1 MVYLKKIKSKLSI
14 KYILIIVII
23 AILGYTYA
31 YTKGKYVA
39 QSNKIGQK
47 TVSAFLNKVEMTT
60 YSYNLVVEK
69 ESTTLAKIMNNGF
82 NQQEISN
89 WMKSFNSSITKD
101 LKLSTI
107 SSYIIFNKNFYTNN
121 TIYNHII
128 EDHLK
133 SQWFQSF
140 INNKD
145 NTLIFSPLFSTQDDK
160 YYFTIF
166 KKLEIDNNTLIIAS
180 NLSISELKKV
190 WFDKEI
196 KDREQVFYLADGS
209 SGLAFTTYNM
219 QTTNMFLNKIN
230 TMINNIK
237 NEQKSEGSLL
247 RDYPNGTTYSIFY
260 INKLENNF
268 IPVLVIPKEHMEYSI
283 FKHIKLYIYV
293 ILVFVLIM
301 IILFIND
308 IRSNIKTKRTN
319 EFINIIGNSYY
330 AIFSINIKTDKY
342 EIVKG
347 NQEVIKYVPFS
358 GTYSHLHQMLC
369 TVVEKGTQ
377 GDFSES
383 FSITNIRK
391 LAEKGNV
398 DFGGD
403 FQRILENGYK
413 WVQIRL
419 LYDNNVSSDYAVLA
433 FSERNDEKT
442 KELERMELLET
453 SMAAMKKANNSKN
466 IFYSGLSHDMRTPLN
481 AIVGLAELLEQDIDD
496 RERVKDYIEKIRL
509 SGQQLLSL
517 IDNFLD
523 YTKKS
528 YITED
533 IKDNAHLDFQ
543 LKEYLESNLSIYKIV
558 AAKEKKEFSTSY
570 DITHNNL
577 KGDTTKLYRII
588 NNLISNSF
596 KYTKAGD
603 KISLK
608 VTEIKNQGIPKF
620 KFEFADTGIGMDKE
634 FIDKVCSPYKREKRF
649 ETKETAGVG
658 LGMAIVEN
666 YVRYLNGEI
675 FIESKINEGTK
686 TTITLAFDV
695 SGQDAAIELD
705 LKEQNTENVTGL
717 NILIAE
723 DNNIN
728 MFIVTELLTRNGHH
742 VVKAFNGQEA
752 LDIFMKSEENSFD
765 VILMDIQMPVL
776 NGLEAAKEIRSLNRD
791 DAKIVPIIAVSAN
804 VYTEDVA
811 ASNKAGMNAHLS
823 KPINYNMLQQTFNSL
838 IKKGNK

>member
-1 MVYLKKIKSKLSI
+1 MVYLKKLKSTLSI
-14 KYILIIVII
+14 KYVLIIVII
-23 AILGYTYA
+23 ALLGYTYA
-31 YTKGKYVA
+31 YTKNKYAA
-39 QSNKIGQK
+39 QSNRIGQK
-47 TVSAFLNKVEMTT
+47 TVLSFLNKVEMTIH
-60 YSYNLVVEK
+60 SYELIVDK
-69 ESTTLAKIMNNGF
+69 ESAALSNIINSQI
-82 NQQEISN
+82 NQQDISSWIKN
-89 WMKSFNSSITKD
+89 FDENITKE
-101 LKLSTI
+101 LKLNSI
-107 SSYIIFNKNFYTNN
+107 YSYIIFNGKIYTDNTALNN
-121 TIYNHII
+121 II
-128 EDHLK
+128 EMQIK
-133 SQWFQSF
+133 SDWYKSF
-140 INNKD
+140 INDKNR
-145 NTLIFSPLFSTQDDK
+145 TVIFSPLFPAPDDE
-160 YYFTIF
+160 YYFTMY
-166 KKLEIDNNTLIIAS
+166 KKKEINNSMVIIAS
-180 NLSISELKKV
+180 NLSIKELKNI
-190 WFDKEI
+190 WFDKKV
-196 KDREQVFYLADGS
+196 KDREQIFYLADGL
-209 SGLAFTTYNM
+209 SGLSFTTYNI
-219 QTTNMFLNKIN
+219 QTTNMILNKIN
-230 TMINNIK
+230 NLITNIK
-237 NEQKSEGSLL
+237 KENKSEGSLL
-247 RDYPNGTTYSIFY
+247 RDYTDGNTYSIFY
-260 INKLENNF
+260 INKMENNF
-268 IPVLVIPKEHMEYSI
+268 IPVLVIPQEHMEYAI

-293 ILVFVLIM
+293 ILFFVLVM
-301 IILFIND
+301 VILFIND
-308 IRSNIKTKRTN
+308 VRNSIKTRRTN

-330 AIFSINIKTDKY
+330 AIFSINIRTDKY

-347 NQEVIKYVPFS
+347 NEEVMKYVPPS
-358 GTYSHLHQMLC
+358 GVYSHLHQMLC

-377 GDFSES
+377 GDFSQS
-383 FSITNIRK
+383 FSLKNIRN
-391 LAEKGNV
+391 LAEKGIV

-403 FQRILENGYK
+403 FQRILETGYK

-419 LYDNNVSSDYAVLA
+419 LYNSNVSSDYAVLA
-433 FSERNDEKT
+433 FRERDDEKT

-496 RERVKDYIEKIRL
+496 KERIKDYIEKIKL
-509 SGQQLLSL
+509 SGNQLLSL

-533 IKDNAHLDFQ
+533 IKDNAQVDFQ

-558 AAKEKKEFSTSY
+558 AAKEKKVFSTSY
-570 DITHNNL
+570 EITHNNL
-577 KGDTTKLYRII
+577 NGDTTKLYRII

-620 KFEFADTGIGMDKE
+620 KFEFSDTGIGMDKE

-686 TTITLAFDV
+686 ITITLAFDV
-695 SGQDAAIELD
+695 SGVEKIDEEEIE
-705 LKEQNTENVTGL
+705 ENNSDITGL

-742 VVKAFNGQEA
+742 VVKAFNGKEA
-752 LDIFMKSEENSFD
+752 LDIFMKSEENTFD

-776 NGLEAAKEIRSLNRD
+776 NGLEAAQEIRSLNRN
-791 DAKIVPIIAVSAN
+791 DAKTVPIIAVSAN

-823 KPINYNMLQQTFNSL
+823 KPINYNMLQETFNSL
-838 IKKGNK
+838 IKKRNQ

>member
-1 MVYLKKIKSKLSI
+1 MVYLKKLKSTLSI
-14 KYILIIVII
+14 KYVLIIIII
-23 AILGYTYA
+23 ALLGYTYA
-31 YTKGKYVA
+31 YTKGKYAA

-47 TVSAFLNKVEMTT
+47 TVSSFLNKVEMTIH
-60 YSYNLVVEK
+60 SYELIVEK
-69 ESTTLAKIMNNGF
+69 ESTAL
-82 NQQEISN
+82 SN
-89 WMKSFNSSITKD
+89 IINSQINEQDILKWIKSFNEHTAKE
-101 LKLSTI
+101 LKLNSVF
-107 SSYIIFNKNFYTNN
+107 SYIIYDDRIYTDNTALNN
-121 TIYNHII
+121 II
-128 EDHLK
+128 EMQIK
-133 SQWFQSF
+133 SDWYQSF
-140 INNKD
+140 KNDKNR
-145 NTLIFSPLFSTQDDK
+145 TVIFSPLFSAPDDE
-160 YYFTIF
+160 YYFTIY
-166 KKLEIDNNTLIIAS
+166 KKFPLNKSMVVTAS
-180 NLSISELKKV
+180 NLSIKELKNI
-190 WFDKEI
+190 WFNKDI
-196 KDREQVFYLADGS
+196 KDKKQIFYLADGL
-209 SGLAFTTYNM
+209 SGLSFTTYNI
-219 QTTNMFLNKIN
+219 QTTNMILNQ
-230 TMINNIK
+230 INNLITNIK
-237 NEQKSEGSLL
+237 QENKSEGSLL
-247 RDYPNGTTYSIFY
+247 RDYTDGNTYSIYY
-260 INKLENNF
+260 INKMENNF
-268 IPVLVIPKEHMEYSI
+268 IPVLVVPKEHMEYAI
-283 FKHIKLYIYV
+283 FKHIQLYIYV
-293 ILVFVLIM
+293 ILFFVLVM
-301 IILFIND
+301 VILFIND
-308 IRSNIKTKRTN
+308 VRNSIKTRRTN

-330 AIFSINIKTDKY
+330 AIFSINIKADKY

-347 NQEVIKYVPFS
+347 NDEVMKYVPPS
-358 GTYSHLHQMLC
+358 GVYSHLHKMLC

-377 GDFSES
+377 GDFSQS
-383 FSITNIRK
+383 FSLENIRR
-391 LAEKGNV
+391 LTEKGIV

-403 FQRILENGYK
+403 FQRILETGYN

-419 LYDNNVSSDYAVLA
+419 LYNSEVSDDYAVLA
-433 FSERNDEKT
+433 FRERNDEKT

-481 AIVGLAELLEQDIDD
+481 AIVGLAELLEQDIEDK
-496 RERVKDYIEKIRL
+496 ERVKDYIEKIKL
-509 SGQQLLSL
+509 SGEQLLSL

-533 IKDNAHLDFQ
+533 IKDNAHVDFQ

-603 KISLK
+603 KISLS

-620 KFEFADTGIGMDKE
+620 KFEFSDTGIGMNKD

-649 ETKETAGVG
+649 ETKEKAGIG

-686 TTITLAFDV
+686 ITITLAFDM
-695 SGQDAAIELD
+695 SGEDSINNIED
-705 LKEQNTENVTGL
+705 KKEKNDNVTGL

-742 VVKAFNGQEA
+742 VVKAFNGKEA
-752 LDIFMKSEENSFD
+752 LDIFMKSKENSFD

-776 NGLEAAKEIRSLNRD
+776 NGLEAAQEIRSLDRD
-791 DAKIVPIIAVSAN
+791 DAKTVPIIAVSAN

-823 KPINYNMLQQTFNSL
+823 KPINYNMLQNTFNAL
-838 IKKGNK
+838 IKERNK